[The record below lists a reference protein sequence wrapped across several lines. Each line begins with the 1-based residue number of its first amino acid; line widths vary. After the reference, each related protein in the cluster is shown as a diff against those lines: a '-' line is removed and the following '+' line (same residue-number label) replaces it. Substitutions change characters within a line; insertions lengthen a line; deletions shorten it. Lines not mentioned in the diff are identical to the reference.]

1 MKKFVMYNNNNK
13 KQCGYTVLT
22 MDNFSGHVN
31 EDLSKLCKDNKIMIK
46 TFPPHS
52 SHFTQ
57 TCNLGVFATFK
68 FLENSQEIKNVIM
81 ENKMSHTVPEN
92 ERMKHLEKY
101 VTVHNNFIVSLKDS
115 LTDERRIMTILDAWN
130 KAYPF
135 SNI

>member
-1 MKKFVMYNNNNK
+1 
-13 KQCGYTVLT
+13 

-57 TCNLGVFATFK
+57 TCNLGVFATCK

-101 VTVHNNFIVSLKDS
+101 VTVPTTS
-115 LTDERRIMTILDAWN
+115 
-130 KAYPF
+130 
-135 SNI
+135 